1 MTCACV
7 VCGGKRM
14 GECDEERC
22 VCVCG
27 GKTRGERDEER
38 CVCVG
43 KRRGECKEERCVCMC
58 VERMIE
64 EGVPVFVC
72 EGVWMCQWF
81 HPIRVYRRTFNTQNT
96 EHHSTISC
104 KAYVCCFFFVG
115 FFILSSTFC
124 LQRMS
129 CCIEEG
135 GKKCMHRHTEKD
147 GQADAHQWRAKW
159 CSCIHLN
166 LNRPGRITDTSVK
179 TA

>member
-1 MTCACV
+1 
-7 VCGGKRM
+7 M

-72 EGVWMCQWF
+72 EGV
-81 HPIRVYRRTFNTQNT
+81 
-96 EHHSTISC
+96 
-104 KAYVCCFFFVG
+104 
-115 FFILSSTFC
+115 
-124 LQRMS
+124 
-129 CCIEEG
+129 
-135 GKKCMHRHTEKD
+135 
-147 GQADAHQWRAKW
+147 
-159 CSCIHLN
+159 
-166 LNRPGRITDTSVK
+166 
-179 TA
+179 